1 MEKDNPTDLDI
12 LTGKIQLIAQR
23 IKSDSNPEE
32 LDRLKK
38 LIRKNVPFTLRG
50 YFTAYLLREV
60 MKRDEHPARKEKR
73 ENPRRREREERQ
85 FEKKNE
91 SAPRQPREE
100 RKEKREEAPRQPRVQ
115 REIPADA
122 RTLYIN
128 LGKIGKIYARNLIDL
143 IMKDTDITKDD
154 IYAVRVHDKYSF
166 VTMSE
171 ENCNKA
177 ISALLGKEI
186 RGRAIQINISNRD
199 SRRNGS
205 EAAEEVKEPAEVQE
219 VPADEAVVS
228 SEEVQEAVEKTEE

>member
-32 LDRLKK
+32 LDTLKK
-38 LIRKNVPFTLRG
+38 LIKKNVPFTLRG
-50 YFTAYLLREV
+50 YFTAYLLRELLKGQENS
-60 MKRDEHPARKEKR
+60 KRERKENPRVRGREERPFERKREVKR
-73 ENPRRREREERQ
+73 ENY
-85 FEKKNE
+85 
-91 SAPRQPREE
+91 
-100 RKEKREEAPRQPRVQ
+100 KEKSEATPRAPRVQ

-122 RTLYIN
+122 KTLYIN

-171 ENCNKA
+171 ENCEKA
-177 ISALLGKEI
+177 IKALLGTEL
-186 RGRAIQINISNRD
+186 RGRTIQINISNRD
-199 SRRNGS
+199 NRKSNNESG
-205 EAAEEVKEPAEVQE
+205 EELKEAEENKETLTELHDATEE
-219 VPADEAVVS
+219 K
-228 SEEVQEAVEKTEE
+228 SEE